1 MHENPALPLSSP
13 ASVSACAPSN
23 PRTFQKT
30 FPFKLSLP
38 IFALIFL
45 CWQFVAP
52 VNRAAAQDSVS
63 QPAIVAPDPQPQQT
77 APAKLEPVPWLS
89 YPVLAP
95 GKPMTSG
102 QKFSLYAHQSFGPP
116 AFFAPAFGAAIRMAN
131 PPSQYPRAWKDGA
144 GAFGRIYG
152 STLATQTSKHTA
164 EFLTADAFHYDSR
177 YYPSHSTE
185 TLPRIGH
192 ALAFVVV
199 QKTDSGGTA
208 LALPHFAGAAA
219 GGFVGMAYLPPGYDS
234 LSRAGQRAGSE
245 LAEIALKNLT
255 REFAPELAPI
265 ARKIHLP
272 KIVPVW
278 WTPEQASH
286 TPKP

>member
-1 MHENPALPLSSP
+1 M
-13 ASVSACAPSN
+13 
-23 PRTFQKT
+23 R
-30 FPFKLSLP
+30 SLHL
-38 IFALIFL
+38 FVVVFS
-45 CWQFVAP
+45 CWQLVAP
-52 VNRAAAQDSVS
+52 GRPAAAQDSVS
-63 QPAIVAPDPQPQQT
+63 QPPVAAPDPQPQQA
-77 APAKLEPVPWLS
+77 APAKLEQVPWLS

-116 AFFAPAFGAAIRMAN
+116 AFFSPAFGAAIRMAN

-199 QKTDSGGTA
+199 QKTDTGGTA

-234 LSRAGQRAGSE
+234 LSRAGQRASSE
-245 LAEIALKNLT
+245 LAQIALKNLA

-272 KIVPVW
+272 KIVPAW
-278 WTPEQASH
+278 WTPEQASN